1 VELRQLRYF
10 LAVAE
15 CESFTKGAEKVAIS
29 QPSLSVQIAALE
41 YELGAPLFDR
51 LGRRVALTEAGRLF
65 REHAQRVIRETELAA
80 QSVRDLTD
88 AEQGR
93 LVVGALSTINSYV
106 IPPLVCR
113 FKQRFPH
120 VDLHVYAQPSSTIEE
135 ALLSNRFDVGLC
147 LLPVTSDRLIATRLF
162 TETLVLVCPPNVRLT
177 AKRLRMRELAKL
189 PLVLLPSD
197 YCLRKMIE
205 AECAEVGVRPQVSVE
220 MTSPEGILE
229 AVKQGAGLTILPELY
244 VRHRIRDTGL
254 RLIELYDSVPR
265 HDVGM
270 VSLAHRHLGKAAQE
284 FVRLCRATLDDLQ
297 VGQDDTPVQKI
308 PTRRVVHA
316 GRQRS
321 TIHGR

>member
-1 VELRQLRYF
+1 MELRQLRYF

-15 CESFTKGAEKVAIS
+15 CESFTRGAEKVAIS

-41 YELGAPLFDR
+41 YELGAPLLDR

-80 QSVRDLTD
+80 QSVRDLTG
-88 AEQGR
+88 AEHGR

-120 VDLHVYAQPSSTIEE
+120 VDLHVYSHPSSTIEE
-135 ALLSNRFDVGLC
+135 ELLANRFDLGLC
-147 LLPVTSDRLIATRLF
+147 LLPVTSERLIATRLF
-162 TETLVLVCPPNVRLT
+162 TETLVLVSPPDVRLT
-177 AKRLRMRELAKL
+177 AKRLRMRELSKL
-189 PLVLLPSD
+189 PMVLLPSD

-205 AECAEVGVRPQVSVE
+205 AECAEAGVRPQVSVE

-244 VRHRIRDTGL
+244 VRHRIRGTRL
-254 RLIELYDSVPR
+254 RLIELYDPVPK
-265 HDVGM
+265 HDVGV

-284 FVRLCRATLDDLQ
+284 FVRLCRDTLDNLQ
-297 VGQDDTPVQKI
+297 VGQVDAPGQKAPI
-308 PTRRVVHA
+308 RRVAHA
-316 GRQRS
+316 DR
-321 TIHGR
+321 

>member
-1 VELRQLRYF
+1 MELRQLRYF

-15 CESFTKGAEKVAIS
+15 HESFTRGAEKVAIS
-29 QPSLSVQIAALE
+29 QPSLSIQIAALE
-41 YELGAPLFDR
+41 DELGAPLFDR

-65 REHAQRVIRETELAA
+65 REHAQRVIRETELAT
-80 QSVRDLTD
+80 QSVRDLTG
-88 AEQGR
+88 AEKGR

-135 ALLSNRFDVGLC
+135 ALLANRVDLGLC
-147 LLPVTSDRLIATRLF
+147 LLPITEVRLNAHRLF
-162 TETLVLVCPPNVRLT
+162 TETLVLVTPPGVRLT
-177 AKRLRMRELAKL
+177 AKRIRMRDLAEL
-189 PLVLLPSD
+189 PLVLLPND

-205 AECAEVGVRPQVSVE
+205 AECAAAGVRPQVSVE

-244 VRHRIRDTGL
+244 VRHRLRGTGL
-254 RLIELYDSVPR
+254 RLIELYDPVPR
-265 HDVGM
+265 HEVGV

-284 FVRLCRATLDDLQ
+284 FVRLCRATLDDLH
-297 VGQDDTPVQKI
+297 VGRVDTPAEKVS
-308 PTRRVVHA
+308 TRRVVHA
-316 GRQRS
+316 QR
-321 TIHGR
+321 